1 MDYHVG
7 MKMNK
12 LKWYKQYGDSHRCT
26 VAKQKCNISVWFN
39 LCKFEIGKITC
50 GLRIREQL
58 LLMRAWLVTRRD
70 HGAASGNIPFH
81 GLDNGQKTF
90 HTEKSLGSTDD
101 I

>member
-26 VAKQKCNISVWFN
+26 VAKQKCNTSVWFN

-50 GLRIREQL
+50 GVRIWE
-58 LLMRAWLVTRRD
+58 
-70 HGAASGNIPFH
+70 
-81 GLDNGQKTF
+81 
-90 HTEKSLGSTDD
+90 
-101 I
+101 